1 MKSKKIISVLLTA
14 TMAFGLG
21 ACGGSSS
28 STSDASSETAS
39 GDKVYQI
46 GICQLLEHDA
56 LDAAT
61 EGFEEALTDK
71 LGDNVKF
78 DFQNAQGEETNCA
91 TITSG
96 FVSDHVDLIFANATA
111 ALQAAS
117 AATADIPIVGTS
129 ITDYATALN
138 ETDWTGATGKNI
150 TGTSDLAPLDQQV
163 DMLTELV
170 PDVKQV
176 GIVYCSSE
184 ANSAYQAEK
193 VGEYLDAKNIAWKTY
208 TAADSNEIQSV
219 LTNAIADCDC
229 LYVPTDN
236 TMAANTE
243 IIKNVTLPAKIPVI
257 AGEEGICAG
266 GLATL
271 SISYHDIG
279 YKAGE
284 MAYDILVNG
293 KDPATMDIEFAPTTV
308 KEYNPTIAEELGITI
323 PDDYTAIEGY

>member
-1 MKSKKIISVLLTA
+1 MKMKKIISIALTA
-14 TMAFGLG
+14 AMAMGLA
-21 ACGGSSS
+21 ACGSSQDSGSADS
-28 STSDASSETAS
+28 ASS
-39 GDKVYQI
+39 GKVYHI

-61 EGFEEALTDK
+61 EGFRDALTEK
-71 LGDNVKF
+71 LGDNVEF
-78 DFQNAQGEETNCA
+78 NFQNAQGEETNCA
-91 TITSG
+91 TIASG
-96 FVSDHVDLIFANATA
+96 FVSDNVDLIMANATA
-111 ALQAAS
+111 ALQASS
-117 AATADIPIVGTS
+117 AATSEIPIVGTS

-138 ETDWTGATGKNI
+138 ADDWNGASGTNI

-163 DMLTELV
+163 EMLVELV

-176 GIVYCSSE
+176 AIVYCSAE
-184 ANSAYQAEK
+184 ANSAYQATK
-193 VGEYLDAKNIAWKTY
+193 VGEYLDEKGIAWKEY

-219 LTNAIADCDC
+219 ITNAISECDC
-229 LYVPTDN
+229 VYVPTDN

-243 IIKNVTLPAKIPVI
+243 IIKNVTVPAKIPVI
-257 AGEEGICAG
+257 AGEEGMCAG

-271 SISYHDIG
+271 SISYYDIG

-293 KDPATMDIEFAPTTV
+293 EDPATMEIGFAPETV
-308 KEYNPTIAEELGITI
+308 KEYNPTIADELGITI